1 MTLRLRNPLLLLALL
16 VSLGVS
22 AFGQGTFRN
31 LDFESANVAGYS
43 TGGVPITNAL
53 PGWHGYLRTFEIDW
67 AIHNTVSLGAA
78 AISLHS
84 STSMFP
90 PIAGNYSVGLQ
101 SAFGVAPDGTTAVG
115 QTGQI
120 PSTALSLRFFGDTNM
135 QVTFIG
141 HLLTLFELGRGT
153 DYRIVGADIS
163 GFAGQTGELKFLMPD
178 LTPVGSSSSYLD
190 NIQFSTQSI
199 PEPGTLGLFA
209 IGTLFLAYRSQR
221 TPNVVKSRSHCHV
234 AGILR

>member
-1 MTLRLRNPLLLLALL
+1 
-16 VSLGVS
+16 
-22 AFGQGTFRN
+22 
-31 LDFESANVAGYS
+31 
-43 TGGVPITNAL
+43 
-53 PGWHGYLRTFEIDW
+53 
-67 AIHNTVSLGAA
+67 
-78 AISLHS
+78 
-84 STSMFP
+84 
-90 PIAGNYSVGLQ
+90 
-101 SAFGVAPDGTTAVG
+101 
-115 QTGQI
+115 
-120 PSTALSLRFFGDTNM
+120 M

-153 DYRIVGADIS
+153 DYQIVGADIS